1 MTDENEDADSSLSE
15 VENRVLQDRLYL
27 SIPAT
32 VTWDNPTVLVLRHS
46 LFLPSWIFWLARSAV
61 RPENHVLF
69 IWGAGAYSTLV
80 DR

>member
-15 VENRVLQDRLYL
+15 VENRVLQDRLYP

-46 LFLPSWIFWLARSAV
+46 LFLPS
-61 RPENHVLF
+61 
-69 IWGAGAYSTLV
+69 
-80 DR
+80 